1 MFPINQEAIKVI
13 EIPRTKRTPDS
24 TNIFPGGIFK
34 INNPSPAKPKI
45 EITRLKIGR
54 FARVIYTYSM
64 DSGVAIILAV
74 IVLGFAIT
82 LYLLR
87 QWLNKKSTIDPTIA
101 QWLQATSHQ
110 FNERLDNASRVM
122 ADVQKNLGEV
132 TEVGRG
138 IKSLQD
144 FLQSP
149 KLRGG
154 LGEELLNEMVG
165 QSFPKNKFHLQYAF
179 RTGSKVDVAIETKS
193 GLLCVDSKFPM
204 ENFNKMLQG
213 DEGAKREFISDVKKH
228 ISDIAKKYILPEENT
243 TDFALMYIPSESIY
257 YEIVNLPELMK
268 YSRSSRVYPVSP
280 STFYAH
286 LQMLLV
292 SFQGNEL
299 EAKSKQVFQL
309 LKAIQKDYGRVEENL
324 GTLGKHITNANNQ
337 MNNVAQSFSQM
348 GQKLSS
354 TERLGEQ
361 LEEESKQL
369 EI

>member
-1 MFPINQEAIKVI
+1 M
-13 EIPRTKRTPDS
+13 
-24 TNIFPGGIFK
+24 GID
-34 INNPSPAKPKI
+34 
-45 EITRLKIGR
+45 L
-54 FARVIYTYSM
+54 Y
-64 DSGVAIILAV
+64 IILAV
-74 IVLGFAIT
+74 IVAGFVVT

-87 QWLNKKSTIDPTIA
+87 SWLSQKSTVDPTIA
-101 QWLQATSHQ
+101 QWLQSTSHQ

-122 ADVQKNLGEV
+122 VDVQKNLGEV

-165 QSFPKNKFHLQYAF
+165 QSFPKNKFHLQYSF
-179 RTGSKVDVAIETKS
+179 KTGSKVDVAIETKS

-213 DEGAKREFISDVKKH
+213 DASAKAEFIADVKKH
-228 ISDIAKKYILPEENT
+228 ISDISRKYILPEENT

-257 YEIVNLPELMK
+257 YEIVNIPELMK
-268 YSRSSRVYPVSP
+268 FSRSNRVYPVSP

-286 LQMLLV
+286 LQLLLV

-299 EAKSKQVFQL
+299 ESKTKQVFQL
-309 LKAIQKDYGRVEENL
+309 LRAIQKDYSKVEDNL
-324 GTLGKHITNANNQ
+324 GTLGKHLTNAHNQ
-337 MNNVAQSFSQM
+337 MGNVNQVFGSL

-354 TERLGEQ
+354 SERLGEEM
-361 LEEESKQL
+361 EEETKQL